1 MVVDSDVAAARG
13 AVLAL
18 ERAAVRLFARYG
30 DTVDARRLRLDLAR
44 VREDV
49 DLLCGSERTP
59 SAPRLE
65 VIDETPYSPG
75 LWVGAEDEGVGSSR
89 P

>member
-1 MVVDSDVAAARG
+1 MVVDSDIATARG

-18 ERAAVRLFARYG
+18 DRAVARLFARYG
-30 DTVDARRLRLDLAR
+30 DTLDARRLRLDLAR
-44 VREDV
+44 VREDL
-49 DLLCGSERTP
+49 DLLCGSERAT
-59 SAPRLE
+59 SAPQLE
-65 VIDETPYSPG
+65 VIDEAPYSPG

>member
-1 MVVDSDVAAARG
+1 MVVDSNIATARG

-18 ERAAVRLFARYG
+18 ERAAARLFARYG
-30 DTVDARRLRLDLAR
+30 DTVDARRLRLDLVR
-44 VREDV
+44 VREDL
-49 DLLCGSERTP
+49 DLLCGSERAPSTP
-59 SAPRLE
+59 QLE
-65 VIDETPYSPG
+65 IIDEAPYSPG

>member
-1 MVVDSDVAAARG
+1 MVVDPDVATARG

-18 ERAAVRLFARYG
+18 ERAAARLFARYG

-49 DLLCGSERTP
+49 DLLCGSERTL
-59 SAPRLE
+59 SAPQLE

-75 LWVGAEDEGVGSSR
+75 LWLGAEDEGVGSSR